1 MQVVATTDGG
11 ITMSTLTLA
20 EQLFHAEERL
30 LDAELRVEAEL
41 TRLYGGEWSGWNFS
55 RALKSIDVFEAPDT
69 GVDELFQLGFRTVVI
84 HDHSG
89 ERFVRCACRHRSRSV
104 Q

>member
-1 MQVVATTDGG
+1 MEMVATDGG
-11 ITMSTLTLA
+11 TIMSTLNLA
-20 EQLFHAEERL
+20 EQLFRAEELL
-30 LDAELRVEAEL
+30 LDAEQRVEREL
-41 TRLYGGEWSGWNFS
+41 NRLYGGEWSGWNFS

-69 GVDELFQLGFRTVVI
+69 GVDELFRLGFRTVVI

-89 ERFVRCACRHRSRSV
+89 ERFIRCACRHRSI